1 MNTILQLSLAGLLT
15 LGSTITT
22 PTQMAEPVRL
32 MTLPEMIVE
41 RATESQVDP
50 DLAVKIAFCESTLRQ
65 FTDNGKVLR
74 GIHNPDD
81 VGLFQ
86 INEHY
91 HLDQSE
97 KMGYDI
103 YSTAGNIDYAMQ
115 LLKKDGAKRH
125 WSASQACW
133 SKDIAHLAKA

>member
-15 LGSTITT
+15 ISSSF
-22 PTQMAEPVRL
+22 PVANPVVEPVRL
-32 MTLPEMIVE
+32 LTLPEMIAE
-41 RATESQVDP
+41 RAADNQVDS

-65 FTDNGKVLR
+65 FTDSGNVVR

-81 VGLFQ
+81 VGVFQ

-91 HLDQSE
+91 HLEQS
-97 KMGYDI
+97 KKLGYDI
-103 YSTAGNIDYAMQ
+103 YSTNGNIDYAMY

-125 WSASQACW
+125 WSASQPCW
-133 SKDIAHLAKA
+133 SKDKVV

>member
-15 LGSTITT
+15 FSSGLAV
-22 PTQMAEPVRL
+22 PNQAPEPVRL
-32 MTLPEMIVE
+32 LTLPQMIAE
-41 RATESQVDP
+41 RAIDNQVDA

-65 FTDNGKVLR
+65 FTDSGKPLR

-81 VGLFQ
+81 IGVFQ

-91 HLDQSE
+91 HLDQS
-97 KMGYDI
+97 KKLGLDI
-103 YSTAGNIDYAMQ
+103 ATTNGNIDYAMY
-115 LLKKDGAKRH
+115 LLKKDGAQRH

-133 SKDIAHLAKA
+133 SKDIAQLAKA